1 MQNSNIFV
9 TKMMRV
15 VLILFLVC
23 ESCNSEYTFE
33 FIYGG
38 KYGFQLN
45 KIILAS
51 QHLGSLTLDIYQE
64 GTLCISTTETWGPS
78 TKYQVDNMK
87 PLHLTWWVFLK

>member
-1 MQNSNIFV
+1 
-9 TKMMRV
+9 MRV

-64 GTLCISTTETWGPS
+64 GMYVSLQQKHGDLVLNI
-78 TKYQVDNMK
+78 K
-87 PLHLTWWVFLK
+87 